1 LTLEGR
7 LYKHMVVKEANRD
20 SHICGL
26 LNSDWQL
33 GARAALFQKLYGAAA
48 LTATEMYEAE

>member
-7 LYKHMVVKEANRD
+7 LYKHMVVKKANRD

-48 LTATEMYEAE
+48 LTATEMY